1 MHDEQQQLIND
12 PSHLQDSQ
20 TDAGNI
26 EQEYKD
32 AVEAAVADKETQA
45 ENLENRLESL
55 IDKQEAVLQ
64 QMMSRQPGFLALPG
78 KKAKWQS
85 QVQQQQSLLSRLQN
99 RLETVKEIHDGM
111 GLHGPRLHELA
122 TVKCGMIN
130 QSLPKNGMKCG
141 PHSERMRISCGSRR
155 KNRKKSYKESRLHH

>member
-1 MHDEQQQLIND
+1 MKPTTPFKNPGAVRDTSSPRQQPDITPDLLAESEAVNIQEQVQQLHDEQQQLIND

-64 QMMSRQPGFLALPG
+64 AT
-78 KKAKWQS
+78 
-85 QVQQQQSLLSRLQN
+85 QQ
-99 RLETVKEIHDGM
+99 
-111 GLHGPRLHELA
+111 
-122 TVKCGMIN
+122 
-130 QSLPKNGMKCG
+130 
-141 PHSERMRISCGSRR
+141 
-155 KNRKKSYKESRLHH
+155 